1 MGWVTKVTEYSKAK
15 VINAKMSVTMMTTNA
30 RTRTS
35 ISSALRR
42 ALLLDRSLSR
52 ISFNFFLQDRGYK
65 ILGAS
70 LRKLAGGVLTL
81 FVFEV
86 RRVLAMVAVAVFTRR
101 QTTQDQQGQGEF
113 FHVSFPSLPNGRLA
127 PSLL

>member
-1 MGWVTKVTEYSKAK
+1 

-52 ISFNFFLQDRGYK
+52 ISFNFLLQDRGYK

-86 RRVLAMVAVAVFTRR
+86 RRVLACVAVTIVKTSSK
-101 QTTQDQQGQGEF
+101 QQ
-113 FHVSFPSLPNGRLA
+113 
-127 PSLL
+127 